1 MVFSVNLL
9 NEYFQKIL
17 VEIKN
22 IQIHRIYRQE
32 EGRCSTI
39 VILDDMV
46 RDKKQEKL
54 IKNK

>member
-22 IQIHRIYRQE
+22 IQIQRINRQE
-32 EGRCSTI
+32 KGRCSTI